1 MTVSVNKKWL
11 IPFIAMSGL
20 LVMIAAMAGLFNHKI
35 APEELSPKAAFS
47 GDTYPVAYHSV
58 IEQENVPATI
68 IAQQNTLI
76 SSRILAPIKA
86 LKVRAGQV
94 VRQGDVLITLD
105 DSELQTQVAQAQ
117 AQLAAVNTQLI
128 QAQLQLTRAIKLQ
141 EQGLIAVNDLDEA
154 RANFDEL
161 SASKTRAEQGLAQS
175 KVMLSYSQIV
185 SPIDGKVVD
194 RMAEPGDVVSPGQV
208 LLSIYNPTSMQ
219 VEASVREQK
228 AVQLAIGQR
237 LDIEVASIGLAT
249 TAIIAEIV
257 PVADSSARSFLVKL
271 DISQDTRLM
280 PGMFAKVKLPA
291 QGSQQLVIP
300 LSLVIPYGQLE
311 MVQVVNN
318 GVLER
323 RYIRTGQSVDNQ
335 HVVVIS
341 GLAAGDLIAQ
351 Q

>member
-11 IPFIAMSGL
+11 MPLIAMSVL
-20 LVMIAAMAGLFNHKI
+20 LIMIAAMAGLFDHKI
-35 APEELSPKAAFS
+35 APQALSPKEAFS
-47 GDTYPVAYHSV
+47 GNTYTVAHQLV
-58 IEQENVPATI
+58 AEQEAVPATI

-105 DSELQTQVAQAQ
+105 DSELQTQVAQAK
-117 AQLAAVNTQLI
+117 AQLAAVHTQLT

-161 SASKTRAEQGLAQS
+161 SASKARAEQGLAQS
-175 KVMLSYSQIV
+175 KVMLSYSQIE
-185 SPIDGKVVD
+185 SPINGKVVD

-228 AVQLAIGQR
+228 AVQLVIGQR
-237 LDIEVASIGLAT
+237 LDIEVASIGLVT
-249 TAIIAEIV
+249 TATIAEIV

-280 PGMFAKVKLPA
+280 PGMFTKLKLPA
-291 QGSQQLVIP
+291 EGSEQLVIP
-300 LSLVIPYGQLE
+300 SSLVIPYGQLE
-311 MVQVVNN
+311 MVQVVTN
-318 GVLER
+318 GGVER
-323 RYIRTGQSVDNQ
+323 RYIRTGKSIDNQ
-335 HVVVIS
+335 NVVVIS
-341 GLAAGDLIAQ
+341 GLEAGELIALQ
-351 Q
+351 